1 MFCSQCGYRLDED
14 DKFCPQCGALIK
26 PERVSDLSEYDA
38 DTAYDDTY
46 YFEDSVGSENM
57 SQDIYE
63 DNTDE
68 YGDDI
73 QEDMPEYEK
82 KPDNRQRQR
91 REEAKK
97 KQRTVIIACGIVA
110 ALAAIVIVMLV
121 GFNFYKNYRMDK
133 LKEAYTVYE
142 QLMDEY
148 MIEDSQYKD
157 LLVRAQKVIEG
168 ESVSDAKAIEDELK
182 EAAKVLEAT
191 SESRKKLMDLKTEY
205 TELLSKYRISGE
217 YKEGY
222 DTVMQSLEDAIA
234 SSDEKQLS
242 TLKKQLESLKI
253 NLNTVNQQEV
263 VNIKNE
269 ITSLNVFDADEAD
282 AKRLEQY
289 KTQVEEALSGND
301 YATALDILEVW
312 REDAKAVA
320 DKIEKENKA
329 KAESIKK
336 EQERLESESRAE
348 ESRREESEKE
358 EALSGDYILPQSS
371 TQLLTESDLSGL
383 SANDLMLARNEIYA
397 RHGRKFIDTQIQAYF
412 NSKSWY
418 HGTVEAADFDVSVLS
433 SIERTNISFISA
445 HE

>member
-148 MIEDSQYKD
+148 MIEDGQYKD
-157 LLVRAQKVIEG
+157 LLTRAQKVIEG

-329 KAESIKK
+329 KAESMKK
-336 EQERLESESRAE
+336 EQERLESESRA
-348 ESRREESEKE
+348 EESEKE

-418 HGTVEAADFDVSVLS
+418 HGTVEAADFDASVLS

>member
-14 DKFCPQCGALIK
+14 DKFCPKCGALIK

-110 ALAAIVIVMLV
+110 ALAAIVVVMLV
-121 GFNFYKNYRMDK
+121 GFNFYKNHRMDK

-148 MIEDSQYKD
+148 MIEDGQYKD
-157 LLVRAQKVIEG
+157 LLTRAQKVIEG

-205 TELLSKYRISGE
+205 TEILSKYRISGE
-217 YKEGY
+217 YKECY

-329 KAESIKK
+329 KAESMKK
-336 EQERLESESRAE
+336 EQERLESESRA
-348 ESRREESEKE
+348 EESEKE

-418 HGTVEAADFDVSVLS
+418 HGTVEAADFDASVLS

>member
-63 DNTDE
+63 DNTYE

-148 MIEDSQYKD
+148 MIEDGQYKD

-168 ESVSDAKAIEDELK
+168 ESVSDAKTIEDELK

-329 KAESIKK
+329 KAESMKK
-336 EQERLESESRAE
+336 EQERLESESRA
-348 ESRREESEKE
+348 EESEKE

-418 HGTVEAADFDVSVLS
+418 HGTVEAADFDASVLS

>member
-148 MIEDSQYKD
+148 MIEDGQYKD

-168 ESVSDAKAIEDELK
+168 ESVSDAKTIEDELK

-329 KAESIKK
+329 KAESMKK
-336 EQERLESESRAE
+336 EQERLESESRA
-348 ESRREESEKE
+348 EESEKE

-418 HGTVEAADFDVSVLS
+418 HGTVEAADFDASVLS

>member
-82 KPDNRQRQR
+82 KPDNRQQQR

-148 MIEDSQYKD
+148 MIEDGQYKD

-168 ESVSDAKAIEDELK
+168 ESVSDAKTIEDELK

-329 KAESIKK
+329 KAESMKK
-336 EQERLESESRAE
+336 EQERLESESRA
-348 ESRREESEKE
+348 EESEKE

-418 HGTVEAADFDVSVLS
+418 HGTVEAADFDASVLS